1 MFYTLLYK
9 FTPNLSINVILI
21 VCTAFYALIHYI
33 LFNGIINIPIIQK
46 YFYCFYA
53 LIIVDLVTF
62 LYLYKKDIN
71 ETLNDINDRS
81 QQLDE
86 IIQKNELLNKNQYD
100 DYDELDQNMNQQ
112 TKMNNIQSNMMQNVN
127 PTMMQQHLLQ
137 QMYPN
142 MGQQVQSNMM
152 QNVNPNMIQQNNQQ
166 QKKQMVV
173 QPKEEIN
180 EQLEDK
186 SKDEQE
192 QESIVI
198 EKTDKDENQSI
209 KETIINNDD
218 NTSNI
223 NESENEIDGE
233 SITKN

>member
-127 PTMMQQHLLQ
+127 PTMMQQ
-137 QMYPN
+137 
-142 MGQQVQSNMM
+142 
-152 QNVNPNMIQQNNQQ
+152 NNQQ

-186 SKDEQE
+186 SEDEQE

-198 EKTDKDENQSI
+198 EKTDKDENQST